1 MDIPIK
7 VAIADD
13 HDLMR
18 SGLVR
23 LISEG
28 SCEVIVEANG
38 GDELI
43 EKIKKTKVD
52 VVLMDINMPGKDG
65 IATTKWITENKPN
78 MRVIA
83 LTALDDDISVIRM
96 LKAGARAY
104 LLKSASQ
111 DELMRAIRE
120 VNASGYHFSDLVSS
134 KLVKTLSHDEA
145 NAEMNAGLSFS
156 DKELEFIKYLC
167 TEMTNKEIADAMS
180 TSPRTTEGWRKM
192 ICERLNVRTRV
203 GIVLFAMRNN
213 LS

>member
-120 VNASGYHFSDLVSS
+120 VNA
-134 KLVKTLSHDEA
+134 
-145 NAEMNAGLSFS
+145 
-156 DKELEFIKYLC
+156 
-167 TEMTNKEIADAMS
+167 
-180 TSPRTTEGWRKM
+180 
-192 ICERLNVRTRV
+192 
-203 GIVLFAMRNN
+203 
-213 LS
+213 